1 MQTVRSPLLVLDGDL
16 HVLMANR
23 AFFETYE
30 MSEAA
35 IQGRLLFEVAD
46 GQWNVPVLHEA
57 LLRVLPEDLEIR
69 DVEVRAELEGLGER
83 VMLVNAR
90 QVSSE
95 ETGDRDL
102 MLLSLEDVTRQEE
115 LERSVQDYTRLLER
129 SNRDLEQFA
138 HAASHDL
145 QEPLRKIGTYVRRLR
160 SEIEE
165 AALGDREQRYLD
177 RMEEAVER
185 LRGRIDDMLRLSR
198 VSRARPDMQ
207 TVDLHRLVDGVL
219 EEQSVEIEAQGALVE
234 VEELPTVTGDP
245 SLLHTVFQN
254 LVANALKFHS
264 EGEAARVR
272 IASVRPE
279 EIDDRSIH
287 IEVGDRGIGF
297 DAQYADRIFQPFE
310 RLHGVAEYAGS
321 GVGLALCRR
330 VMDHHEGR
338 IFAEPRAGGGA
349 RFVVVF
355 PPSPPGGGPRRPTE
369 SEAVG
374 GPGAATG
381 PDAAADVATEP
392 AADQPPEASGEP
404 K

>member
-1 MQTVRSPLLVLDGDL
+1 MASDLLPKLTGDVGWAVVQTVRSPLLVLDADL

-23 AFFETYE
+23 SFYETYE
-30 MSEAA
+30 VSEAA
-35 IQGRLLFEVAD
+35 VQGRLLFEVAD
-46 GQWNVPVLHEA
+46 GQWDVSVLHEV

-90 QVSSE
+90 QLSSDE
-95 ETGDRDL
+95 MGERAL
-102 MLLSLEDVTRQEE
+102 MLLSLDDVTRQEE
-115 LERSVQDYTRLLER
+115 LERSVQDHTLLLEK

-160 SEIEE
+160 SEIEA
-165 AALGDREQRYLD
+165 AALGDRERRYLD

-185 LRGRIDDMLRLSR
+185 LRGRIDDLLRLSR
-198 VSRARPDMQ
+198 VSRARPELQ
-207 TVDLHRLVDGVL
+207 AVDLHRLVDGVL
-219 EEQSVEIEAQGALVE
+219 EEQSVEIEAQGALIE

-254 LVANALKFHS
+254 LLANALKFHR
-264 EGEAARVR
+264 EGEPARVR
-272 IASVRPE
+272 IASTRPE
-279 EIDDRSIH
+279 EADDGSIH

-297 DAQYADRIFQPFE
+297 GDQYADRIFQPFE

-321 GVGLALCRR
+321 GIGLALCRR
-330 VMDHHEGR
+330 VMDHHQGR

-355 PPSPPGGGPRRPTE
+355 PPSAPGGGPRKPTE
-369 SEAVG
+369 
-374 GPGAATG
+374 
-381 PDAAADVATEP
+381 
-392 AADQPPEASGEP
+392 PEMSGEP
-404 K
+404 E

>member
-1 MQTVRSPLLVLDGDL
+1 MASDLLPKLTGDVGWAVVQTVRSPLLVLDGEL

-23 AFFETYE
+23 SFYETYE
-30 MSEAA
+30 VSEAA
-35 IQGRLLFEVAD
+35 VQGRLLFEAAD
-46 GQWNVPVLHEA
+46 GQWDVPVLHEV

-90 QVSSE
+90 QLSSE
-95 ETGDRDL
+95 ETGERDL

-115 LERSVQDYTRLLER
+115 LERSVEDHTRLLER

-160 SEIEE
+160 SEMEE
-165 AALGDREQRYLD
+165 AALGDREHRYLD
-177 RMEEAVER
+177 RMEEAVDR

-207 TVDLHRLVDGVL
+207 TVDLHRLVEGVL
-219 EEQSVEIEAQGALVE
+219 EEQSVEIETQGAVIE
-234 VEELPTVTGDP
+234 VGELPTVTGDP

-254 LVANALKFHS
+254 LVANALKFHG

-272 IASVRPE
+272 ITAARPHEADGRSVR
-279 EIDDRSIH
+279 
-287 IEVGDRGIGF
+287 IEVEDRGIGF

-330 VMDHHEGR
+330 VMDHHQGR
-338 IFAEPRAGGGA
+338 IFAEPRTGGGA

-355 PPSPPGGGPRRPTE
+355 PPSAPGGGPRKPTE
-369 SEAVG
+369 
-374 GPGAATG
+374 
-381 PDAAADVATEP
+381 
-392 AADQPPEASGEP
+392 PEMSGEP
-404 K
+404 G